1 MPASQI
7 HTRARTHTHTC
18 RVQVHMW
25 LTLKGKNQ
33 PRLGCS
39 LGPQVKPWDAKKR
52 HVHKST
58 AGKWWSDFYDQL
70 TFNQQF
76 SWLSGKCHVLSIPEM
91 KNVYGVVCVVSML
104 GFGRILLCSSYSV
117 VCCFISRNSFSLELD
132 YGLVLINRAT
142 KFNRTKTSE
151 NTLSARITCLW
162 THEVESAKNIDIVW

>member
-7 HTRARTHTHTC
+7 HTRAHTHTR
-18 RVQVHMW
+18 RVQVHMS

-39 LGPQVKPWDAKKR
+39 LGPQVNHGTPR
-52 HVHKST
+52 NVMSIKST

-142 KFNRTKTSE
+142 KLNRTKTSE

-162 THEVESAKNIDIVW
+162 THEVESAKNINIVW